1 MIPVAELPEV
11 IPLFPLSGALLLP
24 RGRMPLHIFEP
35 RYLAMIDDALKTR
48 GRVIGMIQPLGEDE
62 LHEVGC
68 AGRITSFTETDDG
81 RYLITLT
88 GVSRFRLLRD
98 VPGFTPYLRG
108 EVDWRPYERDLG
120 LAETD
125 PTLERERFLAEL
137 GAFLAAHDL
146 QTDWSSLKEAEDE
159 MLINAL
165 CMLLPFAPEDR
176 QAMLEAMSL
185 TRRREML
192 EALIAFAR
200 HGGTGEDPL
209 Q

>member
-1 MIPVAELPEV
+1 MIPLAELPET
-11 IPLFPLSGALLLP
+11 IPLFPLPGALLLP

-35 RYLAMIDDALKTR
+35 RYLAMVDDALKTR
-48 GRVIGMIQPLGEDE
+48 GRVIGMIQPAAEG
-62 LHEVGC
+62 LHAIGC

-88 GVSRFRLLRD
+88 GLSRFRLRRE

-108 EVDWRPYERDLG
+108 EAEWTGYSRDLG
-120 LAETD
+120 HAETD
-125 PTLERERFLAEL
+125 PALDREVFLDNLGRYLETR
-137 GAFLAAHDL
+137 DL

-165 CMLLPFAPEDR
+165 CMLLPFEPEDR
-176 QAMLEAMSL
+176 QALLEAASL
-185 TRRREML
+185 PERRATL

-200 HGGTGEDPL
+200 HGGTGEEPV